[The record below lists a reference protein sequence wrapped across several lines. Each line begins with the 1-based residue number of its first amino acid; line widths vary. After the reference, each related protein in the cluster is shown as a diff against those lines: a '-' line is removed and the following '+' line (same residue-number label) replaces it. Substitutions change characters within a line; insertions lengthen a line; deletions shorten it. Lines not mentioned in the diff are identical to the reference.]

1 MATYSAS
8 IAASTD
14 DADQASGTVDLTGTT
29 INVNGTGQ
37 YAGLRFLNVTIPNA
51 ATINSAT
58 LAVEIVSTTHDDPD
72 LTIFGEDTDD
82 ATTFTSTTNDIS
94 SRTPTTATTTWTATA
109 IGTGVKTSPSIAAII
124 QEIVNRPGWTSGNDI
139 NILMN
144 GNSSASFFRIRTYN
158 AGSGSPA
165 TLNIDY
171 TAGSGGGQPPR
182 TMHQFRTRRNQWLQI

>member
-1 MATYSAS
+1 MAIYSAS

-58 LAVEIVSTTHDDPD
+58 LDVEIVSTTHDDPD

-82 ATTFTSTTNDIS
+82 ATTFTSTSNDIS
-94 SRTPTTATTTWTATA
+94 SRTPTTATTTWTATS

-124 QEIVNRPGWTSGNDI
+124 QEIVNRPGWVSGNDI

-144 GNSSASFFRIRTYN
+144 GRSSASFFRIRTIN

-171 TAGSGGGQPPR
+171 TAGGGGGQPPR